1 VKRGVLFTHSHLGG
15 ENSVAVGVNDMGQ
28 IVGYSDT
35 PSGQDAFLYT
45 DGQMV
50 DLNNLIDPS
59 SGWSIV
65 EADGINDDGQIVAT
79 GYQDGLGGEFDTL
92 LLTPVPEP
100 VSASML
106 VFVLLS
112 KLASRPTRADR

>member
-1 VKRGVLFTHSHLGG
+1 
-15 ENSVAVGVNDMGQ
+15 MGQ